1 MDCASLDIAGGMHVT
16 GVWRRETEG
25 PMSLTSDMI
34 ARWQER
40 LSGLEK
46 IVADHESGRVR
57 IDQEKADNAKLAL
70 KRLRTIVEAVK
81 KD

>member
-1 MDCASLDIAGGMHVT
+1 
-16 GVWRRETEG
+16 
-25 PMSLTSDMI
+25 MI

-57 IDQEKADNAKLAL
+57 IDQVEADNALEAL
-70 KRLRTIVEAVK
+70 KRLQTIIKAIE
-81 KD
+81 KDRGHGDECPADLVWTL